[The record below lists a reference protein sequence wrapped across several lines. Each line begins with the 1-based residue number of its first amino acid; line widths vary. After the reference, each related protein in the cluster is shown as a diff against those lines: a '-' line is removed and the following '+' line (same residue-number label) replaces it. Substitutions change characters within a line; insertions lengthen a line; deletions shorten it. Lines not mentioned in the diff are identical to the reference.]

1 MSLIILIIMD
11 LQQILNIEQLKG
23 LHLDVMFG
31 AVPKKLISDVSKKF
45 SKRKTKNLFY
55 IIFGV
60 FLKESNQYIVFSSV
74 FKSSKKK
81 VENQWFSE
89 IVVDSAVF
97 EDKQKVLDYLYD
109 FMDNFETHDRIIN
122 EEIMGMG
129 LMPAIDAFH
138 YLLLWNKGIFD
149 YFNIFIES
157 ENKKKSGL
165 FKIF

>member
-1 MSLIILIIMD
+1 MD
-11 LQQILNIEQLKG
+11 LEHLVNIEELEG

-31 AVPKKLISDVSKKF
+31 AVPKRLVGDVSKTYN
-45 SKRKTKNLFY
+45 KRKTKNLFY

-60 FLKESNQYIVFSSV
+60 YLKESNQYIVFTSV

-81 VENQWFSE
+81 VDKHNWFTE
-89 IVVDSAVF
+89 VMVDSAVF

-109 FMDNFETHDRIIN
+109 FMDAFGDHDRIIN
-122 EEIMGMG
+122 EEIMTMG
-129 LMPAIDAFH
+129 TMEAIEAFE
-138 YLLLWNKGIFD
+138 YLLIWNKGIFD
-149 YFNIFIES
+149 YFNVFIES

>member
-1 MSLIILIIMD
+1 MD
-11 LQQILNIEQLKG
+11 LEHLVNIEELEG

-31 AVPKKLISDVSKKF
+31 AVPKRLVGDVSKKYN
-45 SKRKTKNLFY
+45 KRKTKNLFY

-60 FLKESNQYIVFSSV
+60 YLKESNQYIVFTSV

-81 VENQWFSE
+81 VDKHNWFTE
-89 IVVDSAVF
+89 VMVDSAVF

-109 FMDNFETHDRIIN
+109 FMGAFGDHDRIIN
-122 EEIMGMG
+122 EEIMTMG
-129 LMPAIDAFH
+129 TMEAVEAFE
-138 YLLLWNKGIFD
+138 YLLIWNKGIFD
-149 YFNIFIES
+149 YFNVFIES

>member
-1 MSLIILIIMD
+1 MD
-11 LQQILNIEQLKG
+11 LQQLLNVEQLEG
-23 LHLDVMFG
+23 LNLDVMFG
-31 AVPKKLISDVSKKF
+31 AVPKRLVADVSKKF
-45 SKRKTKNLFY
+45 NKRKTKNLFY

-60 FLKESNQYIVFSSV
+60 YLKESSQYIVFTSV

-81 VENQWFSE
+81 IDNQWFSE
-89 IVVDSAVF
+89 VMVDSAVF

-109 FMDNFETHDRIIN
+109 FMDSFEEHERIIN
-122 EEIMGMG
+122 EEIMSMGM
-129 LMPAIDAFH
+129 MPAIDTFN

-165 FKIF
+165 FKKLLG

>member
-1 MSLIILIIMD
+1 MD
-11 LQQILNIEQLKG
+11 LQQLLNMEQLDG

-31 AVPKKLISDVSKKF
+31 AVPKRLVADTSKKF
-45 SKRKTKNLFY
+45 NKRKTKNLFY

-60 FLKESNQYIVFSSV
+60 YLKESDQYIVFTSV

-81 VENQWFSE
+81 IEGQWFSE
-89 IVVDSAVF
+89 VMVDSAVF
-97 EDKQKVLDYLYD
+97 EKKQEVLDYLYD
-109 FMDNFETHDRIIN
+109 FMDNFEDHERIIN
-122 EEIMGMG
+122 EEIMSMG
-129 LMPAIDAFH
+129 VMPAIEAFQ
-138 YLLLWNKGIFD
+138 YLLVWNKGIFD